1 MQPQPPAKPK
11 QGASEDKIAQDV
23 SAKLEDGNLRVAIR
37 LLVSEVLVSQL
48 PTTSGLA
55 KLQEKYPPCTL
66 DASALPLSPLDAHLL
81 VIDSDI
87 HKAGWLSRGSGRLK
101 AKTFKGH
108 VKLSRSRF

>member
-11 QGASEDKIAQDV
+11 RGASEDKIAQDV

-37 LLVSEVLVSQL
+37 LLVSEDSPAL

-66 DASALPLSPLDAHLL
+66 DASALPLFPLDAHLL

-108 VKLSRSRF
+108 VKLSQSRF